1 MEHLLGSSVA
11 VFVGVTV
18 VLFGAASW
26 MTGRATALAWQSGW
40 LLLPYSLLL
49 ALGAR
54 FLTYALF
61 EAQRLAWRGY
71 GVSTAVIGLVML
83 IAYRFYYVRQ
93 MVQQYPWLYERR
105 GPFTWRDKR

>member
-1 MEHLLGSSVA
+1 MEHLMGSSVA
-11 VFVGVTV
+11 VFIGVTV

-26 MTGRATALAWQSGW
+26 MTGRAVAMAWQTGW

-49 ALGAR
+49 GLGAR

-61 EAQRLAWRGY
+61 EGQLFAWRGY
-71 GVSTAVIGLVML
+71 AVSTGVIGLVML
-83 IAYRFYYVRQ
+83 IAYRLYHVRQ

-105 GPFTWRDKR
+105 GPFAWCDKR